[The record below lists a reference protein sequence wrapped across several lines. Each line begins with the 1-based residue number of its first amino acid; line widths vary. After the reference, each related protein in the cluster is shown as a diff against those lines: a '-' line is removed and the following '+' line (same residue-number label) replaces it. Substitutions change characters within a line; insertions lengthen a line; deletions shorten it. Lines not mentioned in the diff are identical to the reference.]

1 MSADSNYIYWDAI
14 VVGAGIGGLSAAARL
29 VQAGLRVLVVEK
41 NHHPG
46 GTAYVYKRK
55 GFTFP
60 MGPLS
65 FSSPALMKKHLSDL
79 GQPDEL
85 HLSRVHYQICAF
97 GFQVLLSR
105 PFGLLVED
113 LSSVFPNDVEG
124 MTRFFQ
130 EMGRMLLAIQSPEM
144 EDNRMLLEKTKGIS
158 ARAYLESLVG
168 DWRLRRFLGS
178 LGTREPYGN
187 IPLMAAMWNLMSTEG
202 IWYPSGGMR
211 SLCDSLARVVATKRG
226 DTGGI
231 GEIRLG
237 VKVKEIRVRH
247 GQAEGIVLEDGTMI
261 DGKRIISNA
270 DFKTTFVRLLGPHA
284 VLDPWYRAIVRA
296 KLTGSMFQVCLG
308 VDSSRVD
315 LSAFSEAS
323 RLIYRKS
330 RNGSGLVS
338 EEMDWAAA
346 EVTGKALAAQE
357 LEVSLMSRDDPTL
370 APERGSVI
378 VVRTEADHGH
388 FLKCRSSE
396 QRREAG
402 YNEYKRRLATA
413 LIREAGNIIP
423 GLEEAVLVMDT
434 ASPLTFEDQGGRSE
448 GAVAG
453 WSWDYEDALDY
464 VPVELIRTP
473 VRGLYMAG
481 HQAYSALFMG
491 GVPAALE
498 SGVRAAEYLLQD
510 AGPVEDMRIPGGC

>member
-1 MSADSNYIYWDAI
+1 MNSIYWDAI

-29 VQAGLRVLVVEK
+29 VQSGLRVLVVEK

-60 MGPLS
+60 MGPLG
-65 FSSPALMKKHLSDL
+65 FSSPALIKKHLSDL
-79 GQPDEL
+79 GQPNEL
-85 HLSRVHYQICAF
+85 HLSRVHYQIHAF

-105 PFGLLVED
+105 PFALQVED
-113 LSSVFPNDVEG
+113 LSRLFPNDAGGV
-124 MTRFFQ
+124 TRFFRD
-130 EMGRMLLAIQSPEM
+130 MDRMLLAIQSPEV
-144 EDNRMLLEKTKGIS
+144 EDNRMLLEKTKGTS

-168 DWRLRRFLGS
+168 DCRLRRFLGS
-178 LGTREPYGN
+178 LGPREPYGN
-187 IPLMAAMWNLMSTEG
+187 IPLMAAMWNLMSKEG

-211 SLCDSLARVVATKRG
+211 SFCDSLARVVATKRG
-226 DTGGI
+226 NTGSI

-261 DGKRIISNA
+261 DGKCIISNA
-270 DFKTTFVRLLGPHA
+270 DFKTTFVTLLGPHP
-284 VLDPWYRAIVRA
+284 VIDPWYRAIVRA
-296 KLTGSMFQVCLG
+296 KLTGSIFQVCLG
-308 VDSSRVD
+308 VDSSKVD
-315 LSAFSEAS
+315 ISAFSEAS

-338 EEMDWAAA
+338 EEIDWTAA
-346 EVTGKALAAQE
+346 EVTGNALATQE
-357 LEVSLMSRDDPTL
+357 LEVSLMNRDDLTL

-388 FLKCRSSE
+388 FLKWQSSE
-396 QRREAG
+396 HRRKPG
-402 YNEYKRRLATA
+402 YNEYKRLLATA

-423 GLEEAVLVMDT
+423 GLEEAVLVMDI

-491 GVPAALE
+491 GVPAAFE
-498 SGVRAAEYLLQD
+498 SGARAAEYLLRG
-510 AGPVEDMRIPGGC
+510 AGPVEDMRIPGNC